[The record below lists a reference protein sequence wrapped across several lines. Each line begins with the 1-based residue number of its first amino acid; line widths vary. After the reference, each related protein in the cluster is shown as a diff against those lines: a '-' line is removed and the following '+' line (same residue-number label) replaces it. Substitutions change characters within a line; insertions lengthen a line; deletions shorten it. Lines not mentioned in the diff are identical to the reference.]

1 MNTAEI
7 TSIPPTAP
15 PTAPPMTAALTEPAG
30 LVDDAEAEAEVDV
43 EIDEVELGRAVE
55 AVVDG
60 RSGGHNGSGNLGGER
75 VGGSGEA

>member
-1 MNTAEI
+1 
-7 TSIPPTAP
+7 
-15 PTAPPMTAALTEPAG
+15 MTAALTEPAG

-60 RSGGHNGSGNLGGER
+60 VAVPEVTTAAGIWVVRELAVR
-75 VGGSGEA
+75 VRHELSVPDATL